1 MRDNPISTR
10 AINRKRR
17 GIWLVI
23 IVVMILLYLPIN
35 RLTQGGVTLETG
47 SDRSIPLI
55 PPFIIP
61 YLFGSIVFIGLP
73 IWSALRAKAGEFE
86 SYAVSIL
93 AATIISYI
101 IYLVL
106 PTYVNRP
113 EISAQDVFSRAI
125 AMLYQADK
133 IYNAAPSGHTFYSV
147 LSAIYLSRWKP
158 GLAWVWISGALL
170 VLASTLLTR
179 QHNILDLVAGL
190 GLALGVYYIV
200 RYIRS
205 KWTANFAS

>member
-1 MRDNPISTR
+1 V
-10 AINRKRR
+10 
-17 GIWLVI
+17 IWLVI
-23 IVVMILLYLPIN
+23 ILVMILLYLPIN
-35 RLTQGGVTLETG
+35 RWTHTGVTLETG
-47 SDRSIPLI
+47 IDHSIPLI

-61 YLFGSIVFIGLP
+61 YLIGSLVFIGLP
-73 IWSALRAKAGEFE
+73 IWAALRVKAGEFE
-86 SYAVSIL
+86 SYALSIL

-113 EISAQDVFSRAI
+113 EISAQDFFSRSI

-158 GLAWVWISGALL
+158 KLAWVWITGALL
-170 VLASTLLTR
+170 ILASTLLTR
-179 QHNILDLVAGL
+179 QHNILDLISGL
-190 GLALGVYYIV
+190 GLALGVYFAV